1 MNQGELTLAI
11 SKRFFLTQVESREI
25 IKFILAEITKDL
37 KKGERISLRGF
48 GSFTKEKR
56 SSRKVRHPKTGKIIT
71 IPERTTVDFD
81 PSQEL
86 LKNLR

>member
-1 MNQGELTLAI
+1 MNQKELTISI
-11 SKRFFLTQVESREI
+11 SKRFFLTQVESQEV
-25 IKFILAEITKDL
+25 IKFILAEITKCL
-37 KKGERISLRGF
+37 KKGKRISLRGF

-56 SSRKVRHPKTGKIIT
+56 SSKKVRHPETGKIIT
-71 IPERTTVDFD
+71 IPERTTVDFN

>member
-11 SKRFFLTQVESREI
+11 AKRFFLTQVESQEI
-25 IKFILAEITKDL
+25 IKFILAEITGNL

-56 SSRKVRHPKTGKIIT
+56 SARKVRHPKTGKIIT
-71 IPERTTVDFD
+71 IPERTTVDFN